1 MTGAEAVRLLPCLAS
16 AALSAWVGVHCWRR
30 RARPGA
36 GAYAVVALS
45 QAACTL
51 GFVLELLSPGLAGK
65 IFWDDAQYLALAP
78 LPAGMVAFAL
88 DYTGRRPAHPAR
100 TLGLLT
106 LPSVVFAALA
116 FSDRLHGL
124 VRASPRLVPGE
135 PFAALVYDF
144 TPATLAW
151 AAYVLGLILGAC
163 VLLTARWI
171 RAHPLYRAQAS
182 LVQVGV
188 LLPWVSGVLT
198 LTVLRDSPLRDSTP
212 LTFGLANLLVAWGLF
227 RARLFDVGPVARH
240 AVVESM
246 GDAVYVLDAAGR
258 VVDLNPAARAVLG
271 VDADGAIGRDAADV
285 LPLPPGSFPADGA
298 RGEVQVGSG
307 PERRHAEVSV
317 YPLPG
322 PRGEAAGRVVVVRDI
337 TERIR
342 VEEALRESR
351 TRFDRIVANVPGIVY
366 QFRLEPDGT
375 PGFPWV
381 SDAIGP
387 ILGLE
392 PAEVVADAETF
403 LGVVHSDDAG
413 LFRDAI
419 ARSAAEQAPWA
430 WRGRVTRRDG
440 ELRWLH
446 AQSQP
451 RTLEDGSVLWDGVA
465 VDVTEAARTAEAL
478 REARDGLEH
487 RVRERTAELEAA
499 NAALR
504 AEVDQRAHAQAA
516 LREGEERFRAMVESL
531 SEAILV
537 TDADGIV
544 QYASPRI
551 EEVTGYA
558 PAEMLGRRASSLL
571 VSGAELHAADER
583 LAARRRGES
592 GRGEIPITRRDG
604 SRAWVEVIGTALRD
618 GEGRPMGGLDALTD
632 VTERRRAA
640 EELRAVQERFR
651 MLVEAVRDYAIV
663 ALDPEGYVVSW
674 NAGAERISGYAAEQ
688 ILGRHVSVFYP
699 PEEVEAGRVRRA
711 QEETLQEGR
720 CEMEGWRLRADGSR
734 YWAHTVLTRLLDEE
748 GQPAGFASITRDLT
762 DRREAEAALRRAEE
776 QLRHS
781 QKMEAVGRLA
791 GGIAHDFNNL
801 LMAIGGNAQLL
812 LRRAAPDDPSR
823 PGLEE
828 VRKATDRAA
837 DLTKQLLAFSRRQVL
852 APRVVDL
859 AGAVTEMQRMLE
871 RLLGPGID
879 LALRLA
885 ADTPRV
891 RADASQ
897 VEQVV
902 MNLVVNA
909 RDAMPG
915 GGVIRVETGVAV
927 LTDDD
932 VRRHP
937 FLRPGRYAGL
947 VVADGGC
954 GMDEHTLERIFE
966 PFFTTK
972 EVGSGTGLGL
982 STVYGIVKQSGGYV
996 VAESAPGEGAV
1007 FRVYLPPAEEEAGR
1021 PAPPAAGPT
1030 PRGWETVLL
1039 VEDED
1044 AVRGVVREALR
1055 LSGYEVLEAR
1065 GGAEAMEL
1073 AEARE
1078 GAIHL
1083 VLTDV
1088 MMPGASGPQTARRV
1102 LALHPEARV
1111 LYVSGQAMPDGGDGP
1126 PGEWLQKP
1134 VSPDALARRVRE
1146 VLDRPVGAPR

>member
-1 MTGAEAVRLLPCLAS
+1 VTGAEAVRLLPCLAS
-16 AALSAWVGVHCWRR
+16 AAVSAWVGAHCWRR

-51 GFVLELLSPGLAGK
+51 GFVFELLSPGLSGK
-65 IFWDDAQYLALAP
+65 LFWDDVQFLALVP
-78 LPAGMVAFAL
+78 LPTAMVAFAL
-88 DYTGRRPAHPAR
+88 DYTGRRIPHRAR
-100 TLGLLT
+100 TLGMLT
-106 LPSVVFAALA
+106 LPAAAFTALA
-116 FSDRLHGL
+116 LTDRLHGL
-124 VRASPRLVPGE
+124 ARSSPRLVPGE
-135 PFAALVYDF
+135 PFPSLVYGF
-144 TPATLAW
+144 TPWMLAFS
-151 AAYVLGLILGAC
+151 AYILGLVLAAC

-171 RAHPLYRAQAS
+171 RVHPLYRAQAS
-182 LVQVGV
+182 LVQLGV
-188 LLPWVSGVLT
+188 LLPWVGGVLALT
-198 LTVLRDSPLRDSTP
+198 LLRDSPLRDLSP
-212 LTFGLANLLVAWGLF
+212 LTFGAANLLVAWGLF
-227 RARLFDVGPVARH
+227 RTRLFDVVPVARH

-258 VVDLNPAARAVLG
+258 VVDLNPAARSVLG
-271 VDADGAIGRDAADV
+271 LDAHAAIGRDAAQV
-285 LPLPPGSFPADGA
+285 LPLPAGSLPADGE
-298 RGEVQVGSG
+298 RGEVEAGSG
-307 PERRHAEVSV
+307 AERRHAEVSV
-317 YPLPG
+317 YALPD

-337 TERIR
+337 TERRR

-351 TRFDRIVANVPGIVY
+351 VRFDRIVANVPGIVY
-366 QFRLEPDGT
+366 QFRLRPDGT
-375 PGFPWV
+375 PDFPWI
-381 SDAIGP
+381 SDAVVP
-387 ILGLE
+387 ILGVE
-392 PAEVVADAETF
+392 PSEVVDDAEAF
-403 LGVVHSDDAG
+403 LGIVHPGDAAV
-413 LFRDAI
+413 FRDSV
-419 ARSAAEQAPWA
+419 ARSAAELAPWS

-451 RTLEDGSVLWDGVA
+451 RTLGDGSVLWDGVA
-465 VDVTEAARTAEAL
+465 VDVTDAAQTAEAL
-478 REARDGLEH
+478 REARDGLER
-487 RVRERTAELEAA
+487 RVRERTRELEAA

-504 AEVDQRAHAQAA
+504 AEVERRAQAQAA
-516 LREGEERFRAMVESL
+516 LHQGEERFRTMVESL
-531 SEAILV
+531 SEAILL
-537 TDADGIV
+537 TDVDGIV

-551 EEVTGYA
+551 EEVTGYT
-558 PAEMLGRRASSLL
+558 PAELLGRRASALL
-571 VSGAELHAADER
+571 VSGAGLDAADER

-592 GRGEIPITRRDG
+592 GRWELPITRRDG
-604 SRAWVEVIGTALRD
+604 TPGWVEVIGTALRD
-618 GEGRPMGGLDALTD
+618 ADGRPAGGLDAVTD

-640 EELRAVQERFR
+640 DELRAVQERFR
-651 MLVEAVRDYAIV
+651 MLVEGVRDYAIV
-663 ALDPEGYVVSW
+663 ALDPDGYVVSW
-674 NAGAERISGYAAEQ
+674 NAGAERISGYAAEE

-699 PEEVEAGRVRRA
+699 PEEVEAGMVRQA
-711 QEETLQEGR
+711 QEETLREGR
-720 CEMEGWRLRADGSR
+720 CEMEGWRLRGDGSR
-734 YWAHTVLTRLLDEE
+734 YWANTVLTRLLD
-748 GQPAGFASITRDLT
+748 GDGRPAGFAAITRDLT
-762 DRREAEAALRRAEE
+762 DRREAEKALRRAEE

-812 LRRAAPDDPSR
+812 LRRAGPDDPSR
-823 PGLEE
+823 AGLEE
-828 VRKATDRAA
+828 VKKATDRAA

-852 APRVVDL
+852 EPRVVDL

-871 RLLGPGID
+871 RLLGPGTE

-885 ADTPRV
+885 PDTPRV

-927 LTDDD
+927 LTGDD

-947 VVADGGC
+947 VVADDGC

-982 STVYGIVKQSGGYV
+982 STVYGIVKQSGGFV
-996 VAESAPGEGAV
+996 VAQSAPGAGSV
-1007 FRVYLPPAEEEAGR
+1007 FRVYLPPVGEPA
-1021 PAPPAAGPT
+1021 APPPRPSGGPT

-1044 AVRGVVREALR
+1044 AVRGVVRETLR

-1065 GGAEAMEL
+1065 GGAEAVEM
-1073 AEARE
+1073 AQ
-1078 GAIHL
+1078 GWTTPIHL
-1083 VLTDV
+1083 VLADV
-1088 MMPGASGPQTARRV
+1088 MMPGPGGPETARRV
-1102 LALHPEARV
+1102 RVLHPEARV
-1111 LYVSGQAMPDGGDGP
+1111 LYLSGQPLDDGADP
-1126 PGEWLQKP
+1126 HGELLQKP

-1146 VLDRPVGAPR
+1146 VLDRPAGAVR

>member
-1 MTGAEAVRLLPCLAS
+1 VTSAEAVRLLPCLAS
-16 AALSAWVGVHCWRR
+16 AAVSAWVGVHCWRR

-51 GFVLELLSPGLAGK
+51 GFILELLSPGLAGK
-65 IFWDDAQYLALAP
+65 IFWDDVQYLALAP
-78 LPAGMVAFAL
+78 LPAGMVVFAL

-106 LPSVVFAALA
+106 LPAAAFAALA

-124 VRASPRLVPGE
+124 VRSVPRLVPGE
-135 PFAALVYDF
+135 PFASLVYDF
-144 TPATLAW
+144 TPLTLAFS
-151 AAYVLGLILGAC
+151 AYVLALCLAAC

-171 RAHPLYRAQAS
+171 RVHPLYRAQAS
-182 LVQVGV
+182 LVQLGV
-188 LLPWVSGVLT
+188 LLPWVGGVLALT
-198 LTVLRDSPLRDSTP
+198 LLRDSPLRDLSP

-227 RARLFDVGPVARH
+227 RTRLFDVVPVARH

-258 VVDLNPAARAVLG
+258 VVDLNPSARSALG
-271 VDADGAIGRDAADV
+271 ADADGAIGRDAVDI
-285 LPLPPGSFPADGA
+285 LPLPPGSLPADGE
-298 RGEVQVGSG
+298 RGEVEAGAG
-307 PERRHAEVSV
+307 AERRHAEVSV

-322 PRGEAAGRVVVVRDI
+322 PRGEPAGRVVVVRDI
-337 TERIR
+337 TERRR

-381 SDAIGP
+381 SDAVGP
-387 ILGLE
+387 ILGVE
-392 PAEVVADAETF
+392 PAEVVADAEAF
-403 LGVVHSDDAG
+403 LGTVHPDDAG
-413 LFRDAI
+413 EFRDAV
-419 ARSAAEQAPWA
+419 ARSTAELAPWS

-451 RTLEDGSVLWDGVA
+451 RTLDDGSVLWDGVA
-465 VDVTEAARTAEAL
+465 VDVTEAAQTAEAL
-478 REARDGLEH
+478 REARDGLEL
-487 RVRERTAELEAA
+487 RVRERTRELEAA

-504 AEVDQRAHAQAA
+504 AEVEHRAQAQEE

-537 TDADGIV
+537 SDADGIV

-551 EEVTGYA
+551 EEVTGYT

-571 VSGAELHAADER
+571 VSGAELDAADER
-583 LAARRRGES
+583 LEGRRRGES
-592 GRGEIPITRRDG
+592 GRGEVRITRRDG
-604 SRAWVEVIGTALRD
+604 TRAWVEVIGTALRD
-618 GEGRPMGGLDALTD
+618 ADGRPVGGLDAVTD
-632 VTERRRAA
+632 VTERRLAA
-640 EELRAVQERFR
+640 DELRAVQERFR

-674 NAGAERISGYAAEQ
+674 NAGAERITGYSAEE

-699 PEEVEAGRVRRA
+699 PEEVERGSVRQA
-711 QEETLQEGR
+711 QETTLREGR
-720 CEMEGWRLRADGSR
+720 CEMEGWRLRGDGSR
-734 YWAHTVLTRLLDEE
+734 YWANTVLTRLLDEE
-748 GQPAGFASITRDLT
+748 GRPAGFAAITRDLT
-762 DRREAEAALRRAEE
+762 DRREAEKALRRAEE

-812 LRRAAPDDPSR
+812 LRRAGPDDPSR

-828 VRKATDRAA
+828 VKKATDRAA

-852 APRVVDL
+852 APRVVDM

-871 RLLGPGID
+871 RLLGPGTE

-885 ADTPRV
+885 PGTPRV

-937 FLRPGRYAGL
+937 FLRPGRYAAL
-947 VVADGGC
+947 VVSDDGC

-982 STVYGIVKQSGGYV
+982 STVYGIVKQSGGFV
-996 VAESAPGEGAV
+996 VAESVPGAGSV
-1007 FRVYLPPAEEEAGR
+1007 FRVYLPPIDEPAPAPR
-1021 PAPPAAGPT
+1021 PAGGPT

-1044 AVRGVVREALR
+1044 AVRGVVRETLR

-1065 GGAEAMEL
+1065 GGAEAVEV
-1073 AEARE
+1073 AE
-1078 GAIHL
+1078 GWKTPIHL

-1088 MMPGASGPQTARRV
+1088 MMPGPGGPETARRV

-1111 LYVSGQAMPDGGDGP
+1111 LYLSGQPMEDGNGGPHGDL
-1126 PGEWLQKP
+1126 LQKP

-1146 VLDRPVGAPR
+1146 VLDRPAGAAR